1 MAQIKWY
8 DAAVSL
14 IFCLFLFLLKYNK
27 KIYRNFRLTGIL
39 GESKT
44 TKQLS
49 ILVDLYKHRGTAN
62 HKPVINAIT
71 LRHFPQR
78 FLIMHNTI

>member
-1 MAQIKWY
+1 MAQINRY

-14 IFCLFLFLLKYNK
+14 IFCLFLFLL

-78 FLIMHNTI
+78 FSIMHNTI